1 MATMTTLIN
10 PLETE
15 AQTLYIIDA
24 AASRFQIRAYAA
36 GMLSSMGH
44 NPTIGVRDLA
54 GEVRFEPGTLANAS
68 LTLVLKTGSMWV
80 TDQMREKDKRDIED
94 KMHNDVLESGMF
106 PEIVFECASP
116 VATKTS
122 EGQYR
127 VELKGNLTLHGV
139 TRSESVQAYL
149 SVSDTMLRAR
159 GEFSIRQSDYR
170 IRPVSAI
177 GGTLT
182 LKDELKCTF
191 EIVARRKR
199 D

>member
-15 AQTLYIIDA
+15 AQTLYVIDA

-44 NPTIGVRDLA
+44 NPTIGVRDIA

-68 LTLVLKTGSMWV
+68 LKLVLKTGSMWV
-80 TDQMREKDKRDIED
+80 TDQMREKDKRDIEEN
-94 KMHNDVLESGMF
+94 MHNDVLESRIF
-106 PEIVFECASP
+106 PEIVFECSSP
-116 VATKTS
+116 TATKTS

-127 VELKGNLTLHGV
+127 VELNGNLTLHGV
-139 TRSESVQAYL
+139 NRSESVQAYL

-159 GEFSIRQSDYR
+159 GEFTIRQSDYR

-182 LKDELKCTF
+182 LKNELKCTF

>member
-1 MATMTTLIN
+1 MTTLVN
-10 PLETE
+10 PVETD
-15 AQTLYIIDA
+15 AQTVYVIDA
-24 AASRFQIRAYAA
+24 KASRFQIRAFAA

-44 NPTIGVRDLA
+44 NPTIGVRDIT
-54 GEVRFEPGTLANAS
+54 GEIQFESGTLANAS
-68 LTLVLKTGSMWV
+68 LRVYMKTASMWV

-94 KMHNDVLESGMF
+94 NMHNDVLESRLF
-106 PEIVFECASP
+106 PEIVFECSSP
-116 VATKTS
+116 TATKTG

-127 VELKGNLTLHGV
+127 VDMKGNLTLHGQ

-182 LKDELKCTF
+182 LKDELKCSF